1 MAEAVYN
8 LGLSGGLHCHAWSR
22 DCSLLAVS
30 HGERE
35 ATVFGRR
42 GEGWQRLAE
51 LDQHDLMVTSIDWA
65 PVSNM
70 IVTCSQDRNAYVWVE
85 ESGVW
90 RHTLVLLRINRAA
103 TFVRWSPAE
112 NKFAV
117 GSGARI
123 ISVCFYDKDND
134 WWVAKHIKRPLRS
147 TITSLAWHPNNVLLA
162 AGSTDYKVRVFS
174 SYIKDIEAK
183 PRPTVWGSKMPFAQL
198 MSEFSNPGGG
208 WVHSVAFSKD
218 GQKLAWVSHDSS
230 IAVAEPS
237 VGLRR
242 LITDCLPLVSL
253 VWTSPVSLVSAG
265 HDCLP
270 LVFRLTQEGEIVLA
284 YKLEDPQPRQETGP
298 AEGLAAMK
306 MFRSRDRTGEVCEG
320 DYKLG
325 TTHQNQITEV
335 RRLEVDGAEKEL
347 VSTTGL
353 DGRLCVWRVTERE
366 GRPAE

>member
-8 LGLSGGLHCHAWSR
+8 LGLSGPLNCHAWSG
-22 DCSLLAVS
+22 DSSLLAVS
-30 HGERE
+30 HGESQ
-35 ATVFGRR
+35 ATVLARR
-42 GEGWQRLAE
+42 GEGWERVAE

-85 ESGVW
+85 ERGVW

-117 GSGARI
+117 ASGARI

-147 TITSLAWHPNNVLLA
+147 TVTSLAWHPNNVLLA
-162 AGSTDYKVRVFS
+162 GGSTDYKVRVFS

-183 PRPTVWGSKMPFAQL
+183 PRPTVWGSKMPFAHL

-208 WVHSVAFSKD
+208 WVHSVAFSED

-230 IAVAEPS
+230 ISVADPS
-237 VGLRR
+237 LGVRR
-242 LITDCLPLVSL
+242 LMTDCLPLVSL
-253 VWTSPVSLVSAG
+253 VWTSPVSLVSGG

-284 YKLEDPQPRQETGP
+284 YKLEDAQPRQETGP
-298 AEGLAAMK
+298 AGGLAAMK

-320 DYKLG
+320 DYRLG
-325 TTHQNQITEV
+325 TSHQNQITEV
-335 RRLEVDGAEKEL
+335 RRLEGDL
-347 VSTTGL
+347 VSTSGL

-366 GRPAE
+366 GRPSE